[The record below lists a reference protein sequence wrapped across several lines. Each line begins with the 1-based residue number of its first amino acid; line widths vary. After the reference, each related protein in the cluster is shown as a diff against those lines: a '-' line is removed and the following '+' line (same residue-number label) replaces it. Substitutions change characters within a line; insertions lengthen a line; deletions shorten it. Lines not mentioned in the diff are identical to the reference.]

1 MTNKELHEYL
11 NHLYAFVLIEN
22 IGILAYGLRFT
33 TNLDM
38 SENANS
44 GKLNLETFETFLI
57 LKIYN
62 PEQCTLNDLTNT
74 ERKSSDGDSTEWAAI
89 VEFGPQK
96 GADATEL
103 VPTKLLNLL
112 PKSMCVNPNADA
124 TDRKYTLI
132 LFDKENKR
140 KPVQGLSRN
149 DFQRKIGPKISGM
162 RNYRHLV
169 AGARVE
175 YPNKAE
181 NKNPDPKTGMVTE
194 LLDMTELRG
203 YPPNSSDVAWII

>member
-1 MTNKELHEYL
+1 
-11 NHLYAFVLIEN
+11 
-22 IGILAYGLRFT
+22 
-33 TNLDM
+33 M

-44 GKLNLETFETFLI
+44 GTLNLETFETFLI
-57 LKIYN
+57 LKVYN
-62 PEQCTLNDLTNT
+62 PEQCTLNNLTNAN
-74 ERKSSDGDSTEWAAI
+74 RKTSDGETTDWAAI

-96 GADATEL
+96 GADATEV
-103 VPTKLLNLL
+103 VPMKLLEVQV
-112 PKSMCVNPNADA
+112 PKTMCVNPNADV
-124 TDRKYTLI
+124 TDRKYTLL

-140 KPVQGLSRN
+140 KPIQGLSRN

-175 YPNKAE
+175 FPNKAE

-203 YPPNSSDVAWII
+203 YPPNSADVAWIV